1 MKCPFILDIVLAVMM
16 IVVSLLLV
24 IIFMAVPV
32 WTRLRWFI
40 EDLWNMVKRN
50 KET

>member
-16 IVVSLLLV
+16 IVVSILLT
-24 IIFMAVPV
+24 IISLTTPV

-40 EDLWNMVKRN
+40 EDLWHMVKR
-50 KET
+50 K

>member
-1 MKCPFILDIVLAVMM
+1 MKCPFILDVVLAVMM

-24 IIFMAVPV
+24 IIFMTTPA

-40 EDLWNMVKRN
+40 EDLWYMVKR
-50 KET
+50 KE

>member
-24 IIFMAVPV
+24 IIFMAAPV

-40 EDLWNMVKRN
+40 EDIWYMVKR
-50 KET
+50 KE

>member
-16 IVVSLLLV
+16 IVVSLLLA
-24 IIFMAVPV
+24 IIFMTAPV

-40 EDLWNMVKRN
+40 EDLWHMVKR
-50 KET
+50 KK